1 MTFRIEY
8 SSHAKKFL
16 RKCEKALSARIINVI
31 EPLQEKPITHDTKKV
46 EGSENLLRIRVGD
59 YRVLYEIDYPMK
71 LVGIV
76 KIDKRPHA
84 YRGL

>member
-8 SSHAKKFL
+8 SNQAKKFL
-16 RKCEKALSARIINVI
+16 RKCEKALAARIVNSI
-31 EPLQEKPITHDTKKV
+31 ESLQERPITHDTKKI
-46 EGSENLLRIRVGD
+46 EGSENLLRVRVGD
-59 YRVLYEIDYPMK
+59 YRVLYEIDYPAK

-84 YRGL
+84 YQGL